1 MSSISPESSA
11 VEHNELDYMLRV
23 VAEKGECIKECGNE
37 VRDAGR
43 RMIVDVTAGRRLEAG
58 GQRQRK

>member
-1 MSSISPESSA
+1 M
-11 VEHNELDYMLRV
+11 EHNELDYMLRV

-43 RMIVDVTAGRRLEAG
+43 KMIVDETAGRRLEAG